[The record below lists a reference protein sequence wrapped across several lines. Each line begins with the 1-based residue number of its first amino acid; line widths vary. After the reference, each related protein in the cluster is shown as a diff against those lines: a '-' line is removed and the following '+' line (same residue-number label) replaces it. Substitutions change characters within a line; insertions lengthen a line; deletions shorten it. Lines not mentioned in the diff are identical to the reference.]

1 MTTILHAIQDAASD
15 TVEVSGMFWR
25 VNKVSSSDLARVG
38 FAALAM
44 ATPAED
50 EDAAPAE
57 ADDIASRMT
66 PKQAEK
72 LAALQDATVA
82 AGVSAVSEDG
92 EEWTPLKLVL
102 DPARQDAD
110 AGVLCVN
117 SLPAGVVSACFEAC
131 MSLST
136 DQGRTAEKLRSFR
149 SGAGG
154 APGPV
159 ASSEVTGQVPARD
172 TGT

>member
-1 MTTILHAIQDAASD
+1 MTTILHAIENAATD
-15 TVEVSGMFWR
+15 TVEASGMFWR
-25 VNKVSSSDLARVG
+25 VNKVSSADLARVG

-44 ATPAED
+44 ATPSD
-50 EDAAPAE
+50 PDDAPE
-57 ADDIASRMT
+57 TERDLSNRMT

-92 EEWTPLKLVL
+92 EEWTPLRLVI

-117 SLPAGVVSACFEAC
+117 SLPAGVVAACFEAC
-131 MSLST
+131 MALST
-136 DQGRTAEKLRSFR
+136 DQGAAADRLRSFR
-149 SGAGG
+149 SGTGSPARS
-154 APGPV
+154 V
-159 ASSEVTGQVPARD
+159 ASSESTGEVPTRSA
-172 TGT
+172 GA

>member
-66 PKQAEK
+66 PK
-72 LAALQDATVA
+72 
-82 AGVSAVSEDG
+82 
-92 EEWTPLKLVL
+92 
-102 DPARQDAD
+102 
-110 AGVLCVN
+110 
-117 SLPAGVVSACFEAC
+117 
-131 MSLST
+131 
-136 DQGRTAEKLRSFR
+136 
-149 SGAGG
+149 
-154 APGPV
+154 
-159 ASSEVTGQVPARD
+159 
-172 TGT
+172 